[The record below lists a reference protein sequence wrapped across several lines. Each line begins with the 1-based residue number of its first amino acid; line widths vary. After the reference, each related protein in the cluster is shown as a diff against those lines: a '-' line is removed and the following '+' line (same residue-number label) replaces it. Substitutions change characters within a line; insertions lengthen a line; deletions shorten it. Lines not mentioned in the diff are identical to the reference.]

1 MLNRY
6 STTKRNALA
15 CIGASRC
22 FPAAFLV
29 FNLSIVLTRS
39 FVAVPRTTRKPQPLR
54 QHLRQMPTRALWN
67 KENDLKL
74 QFFNFDDSNPR
85 SSSKPPSDSQSGGF
99 DRDEHVRIL
108 NANLLRYTGNDLSA
122 WMGLDFS
129 TRKDGEE
136 NFDDFWIHQVHTHM
150 RYALLSHGAVNSLDG
165 PINNYANF
173 ATLSTFSFK
182 RSQFLDMPACRM
194 AMPGLDQEELSQLY
208 TALRQH
214 GKQLQQLQEAVT
226 AAASTPDFIS
236 SSNNSNIFHGHQGFR
251 CTQDQRRFYIRDA
264 VVRAHLFFRDNEG
277 DEHIQFSHGFRFFL
291 NRFGIVLMRMETFM
305 VRQRYSIEI
314 K

>member
-1 MLNRY
+1 MRVGIYFKVCRCILSCYTSVRDERFRFPLGSISFEYLSEYEYRIICFSMARHEHTDDRYKRLQTKRMFNRY

-54 QHLRQMPTRALWN
+54 QHLRQMPTRALYN

-74 QFFNFDDSNPR
+74 QFFNFDDSTPR

-129 TRKDGEE
+129 TRKMERKILMISGYTRFTLICDMLYCLTALSTRWMDPSTITRILPPYPPFPLSGL
-136 NFDDFWIHQVHTHM
+136 NFWICQPVAWQCQGWIKKNC
-150 RYALLSHGAVNSLDG
+150 R
-165 PINNYANF
+165 NYTPRCDNME
-173 ATLSTFSFK
+173 SSG
-182 RSQFLDMPACRM
+182 SSCR
-194 AMPGLDQEELSQLY
+194 
-208 TALRQH
+208 
-214 GKQLQQLQEAVT
+214 
-226 AAASTPDFIS
+226 
-236 SSNNSNIFHGHQGFR
+236 
-251 CTQDQRRFYIRDA
+251 RR
-264 VVRAHLFFRDNEG
+264 
-277 DEHIQFSHGFRFFL
+277 
-291 NRFGIVLMRMETFM
+291 
-305 VRQRYSIEI
+305 
-314 K
+314 